1 MPFSLMKNLQYNFA
15 LLKKTREDK
24 EMSKLEMAHQLC
36 LSLNQLESIEENSF
50 RYFPSESIKFAAVKK
65 YVLALNLDLDKVIL
79 TKEDTTSPLN
89 TPLTVLSLLSKEK
102 HKIKKGSYR
111 NKANEL
117 RKAWQDLLR
126 RLLKN

>member
-1 MPFSLMKNLQYNFA
+1 MKNLQYNFA

-24 EMSKLEMAHQLC
+24 QMSKLEMAHQLC

-65 YVLALNLDLDKVIL
+65 YVLALNLDLDKVIII
-79 TKEDTTSPLN
+79 KEDEVAPINAS
-89 TPLTVLSLLSKEK
+89 LTVPSLLSKEK
-102 HKIKKGSYR
+102 NKIKKGTYR
-111 NKANEL
+111 NKAIYL

>member
-1 MPFSLMKNLQYNFA
+1 VFDIDNFEYNFE

-24 EMSKLEMAHQLC
+24 QMSKLEMAHQLC
-36 LSLNQLESIEENSF
+36 LSVNQIDSIEENSF

-65 YVLALNLDLDKVIL
+65 YVLAFNLDLDKVII
-79 TKEDTTSPLN
+79 KEDVVAPLN
-89 TPLTVLSLLSKEK
+89 APLIVPSLLSKEK

-111 NKANEL
+111 NKAIYL

>member
-1 MPFSLMKNLQYNFA
+1 MKNLQYNFG

-24 EMSKLEMAHQLC
+24 QMSKLEMAHQLC

-79 TKEDTTSPLN
+79 TKEDATSPLN
-89 TPLTVLSLLSKEK
+89 TPLTVSSLLSKEK
-102 HKIKKGSYR
+102 NKIKKGSYR